1 MPGVLTGFGIV
12 AVVIGVGMLLA
23 HLRIAD
29 VQGQRVLARVSFLA
43 ATPAL
48 MVNMLSE
55 ADLRDLFTTNL
66 GASVGSVVVTAAIYL
81 VLGRLVWRRKLPELV
96 IGTFAATYVNAAN
109 LGIPIA
115 AYVLGDVTAVI
126 PMLLAQVLFL
136 QPLGLTLLDLSLAR
150 ERGERLSVG
159 MVVTR
164 PFRNPIT
171 VGALIGVLLAVT
183 GFSLPVVLDDSIG
196 LLAALAVPLNLLA
209 FGMSLRNGPLP
220 GRGERLSEVGTVVG
234 LKLLV
239 QPLVGFVLAAFV
251 FGASPEHVLAVT
263 VIAGLPTAQNVF
275 VVAASYNRGL
285 ILARDIVFITTIG
298 SLVTILAIAVLLHP

>member
-12 AVVIGVGMLLA
+12 AVVIAVGMLLA

-29 VQGQRVLARVSFLA
+29 VHGQRVLARVSFLA

-48 MVNMLSE
+48 MVSMLSE

-66 GASVGSVVVTAAIYL
+66 GASIGSVVITAVIYVL
-81 VLGRLVWRRKLPELV
+81 LGRLLWRRKLPELV

-115 AYVLGDVTAVI
+115 AYVLGDVTAVV
-126 PMLLAQVLFL
+126 PMLLTQVLFL

-159 MVVTR
+159 SVVSR

-171 VGALIGVLLAVT
+171 VGAIVGVLLAVT

-220 GRGERLSEVGTVVG
+220 GRSESLTQVSTVVG
-234 LKLLV
+234 LKLVV
-239 QPLVGFVLAAFV
+239 QPLIGFLLASFV
-251 FGASPEHVLAVT
+251 FGATPAQVLAVT

-275 VVAASYNRGL
+275 VIAASYNRAL
-285 ILARDIVFITTIG
+285 ILARDVVFIATIG
-298 SLVTILAIAVLLHP
+298 SLATILAIAVLLHP

>member
-12 AVVIGVGMLLA
+12 AIVIAVGMLLA
-23 HLRIAD
+23 HLGIAD
-29 VQGQRVLARVSFLA
+29 VHGQRVLARVSFLA

-55 ADLRDLFTTNL
+55 AELRDLFTTNL
-66 GASVGSVVVTAAIYL
+66 GASIGSVVITATIYVL
-81 VLGRLVWRRKLPELV
+81 LGRLLWRRKLPELV
-96 IGTFAATYVNAAN
+96 VGTFASTYVNAAN

-115 AYVLGDVTAVI
+115 AYVLGDVTAVV
-126 PMLLAQVLFL
+126 PMLLTQVLFL

-150 ERGERLSVG
+150 ERGDRLSVG
-159 MVVTR
+159 KILTR

-171 VGALIGVLLAVT
+171 VGAIVGVGLALT

-220 GRGERLSEVGTVVG
+220 GRGESLTQVGTAVG
-234 LKLLV
+234 LKLVV
-239 QPLVGFVLAAFV
+239 QPLVGFLLATFV
-251 FGASPEHVLAVT
+251 FGATPVQVLAVT

-275 VVAASYNRGL
+275 VIAATYNRGL
-285 ILARDIVFITTIG
+285 IMARDVVFITTIG
-298 SLVTILAIAVLLHP
+298 SLATILAIAVLLHP